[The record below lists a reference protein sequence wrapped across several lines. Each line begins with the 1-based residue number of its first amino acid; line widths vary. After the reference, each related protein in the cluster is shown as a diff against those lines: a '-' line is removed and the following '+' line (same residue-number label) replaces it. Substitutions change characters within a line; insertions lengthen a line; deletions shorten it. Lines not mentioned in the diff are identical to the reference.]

1 MAKDY
6 VKRNTDGL
14 TNNKYFD
21 FLVKFGF
28 SDIFW
33 YGPKYNIN
41 TFQR

>member
-1 MAKDY
+1 MNY

-28 SDIFW
+28 SDNIFMD
-33 YGPKYNIN
+33 PSI
-41 TFQR
+41 TSIQR